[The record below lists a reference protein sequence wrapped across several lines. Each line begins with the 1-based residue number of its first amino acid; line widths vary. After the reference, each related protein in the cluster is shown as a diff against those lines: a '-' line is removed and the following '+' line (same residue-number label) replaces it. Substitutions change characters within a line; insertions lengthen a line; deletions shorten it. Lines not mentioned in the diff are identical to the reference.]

1 MPDTAERISTST
13 VSVSGPTSRTLT
25 IEIPSGVVSERVEN
39 SFGALRSEAALPGFR
54 RGHAPRALLE
64 KRFGE
69 SVRQETRTQLIS
81 AAYSEAIEEHKLR
94 VVGDPVAEHAERIAI
109 VEGQPLKLTIEVE
122 VMPEFE
128 MPQLAGLA
136 LKRPTLEVT
145 EEMVSAEA
153 DKVCLAEGELQ
164 DREVA
169 ESGDYITGRGVMKAG
184 ETVIH
189 DIQGAVVQV
198 PTGKDDGMI
207 LGVLVSDLRAQLGAP
222 RPGET
227 LTVRTKG
234 PENHENEAARGAD
247 LVITFSVETVARI
260 IPADLSAIATANG
273 FPDAAGLREAL
284 RGSLAQRVEAD
295 QASLLRQQ
303 VAAHL
308 LRTVQFEL
316 PKRLTARQAASV
328 LQRRRMDLMY
338 RGVDAMRI
346 EENIAQLR
354 AASATEAVR
363 ELKLL
368 FILSR
373 VAEEKQV
380 RVSEA
385 EINGAIVGMARRR
398 GERPEA
404 LRQAL
409 IQNGQVNAIYQQ
421 IMEHKAL
428 DAIVSGCSIEDVT
441 TEQWNEHAKSLNT
454 PAVG

>member
-1 MPDTAERISTST
+1 MPETAERISTST

-25 IEIPSGVVSERVEN
+25 IEIPAGVVSERVEN

-81 AAYSEAIEEHKLR
+81 AAYSEAVEEHKLR

-128 MPQLAGLA
+128 MPELSGLA

-145 EEMVSAEA
+145 DEMVSAEA
-153 DKVCLAEGELQ
+153 EKVCLAEGELE
-164 DREVA
+164 DRAVA
-169 ESGDYITGRGVMKAG
+169 EPGDYITGRGVMKAG
-184 ETVIH
+184 ENLIH

-198 PTGKDDGMI
+198 PSGKDEGMI
-207 LGVLVSDLRAQLGAP
+207 LGVLVSDLRRQLGAP
-222 RPGET
+222 KPGDA
-227 LTVRTKG
+227 LTVRAQG
-234 PENHENEAARGAD
+234 PENHENETARGAD

-260 IPADLSAIATANG
+260 IPADLTSIATANG
-273 FPDAAGLREAL
+273 FADAAGLREAL

-295 QASLLRQQ
+295 QAALLRQQ

-308 LRTVQFEL
+308 LKTVHFEL

-328 LQRRRMDLMY
+328 LQRRRMELMY

-354 AASATEAVR
+354 AASASEAVR

-428 DAIVSGCSIEDVT
+428 DAIVAGCAIEDVS

-454 PAVG
+454 PSAG